1 MMQPTLR
8 QLRHLV
14 ALAEAAH
21 FGRAADAAHVTQST
35 LSASIKELEAV
46 LEVPLVD
53 RTKRRVVLTPAGV
66 ETVDRARRI
75 LSEVEDLATS
85 VRGSGQPLSGP
96 LRLGVIPTIGPFLL
110 PRILPRLR
118 ERFPELKLYLTEDLT
133 QRLVEDLD
141 AGRLDVLLLALPCE
155 CHGAETLPLFDD
167 PFFVAARA
175 EHPLAQKSKITARDL
190 GDAPLL
196 LLKEGHCMREH
207 ALEACALAKRTQ
219 VQPFEATSLFTLAQ
233 MVDNGLG
240 VTLLPEMAL
249 DAGLI
254 HGTKI
259 VTQPLALAG
268 AKRTIG
274 LAFRKGTARRNEFA
288 LLGDEIARLHDEIVP
303 RK

>member
-1 MMQPTLR
+1 MIQPTFR

-14 ALAEAAH
+14 ALAETGH
-21 FGRAADAAHVTQST
+21 FGRAAEAVHITQST

-46 LEVPLVD
+46 LDVPLVD
-53 RTKRRVVLTPAGV
+53 RTKRRVVLTPAGA
-66 ETVDRARRI
+66 ETTERARRI
-75 LSEVEDLATS
+75 LAEVEDLTRS
-85 VRGSGQPLSGP
+85 VRGSGKPLSGP
-96 LRLGVIPTIGPFLL
+96 LQLGVIPTIGPFLL

-133 QRLVEDLD
+133 QRLLEDLR

-155 CHGAETLPLFDD
+155 CQGAETLPLFGD
-167 PFFVAARA
+167 PFALAAPPD
-175 EHPLAQKSKITARDL
+175 HPLARKSHITSRDL
-190 GDAPLL
+190 TEAPLL
-196 LLKEGHCMREH
+196 LLKEGHCMRGH
-207 ALEACALAKRTQ
+207 ALEACSLAKRAH

-249 DAGLI
+249 EAGI
-254 HGTKI
+254 TQGTQI
-259 VTQPLALAG
+259 ATQPLAIAN

-274 LAFRKGTARRNEFA
+274 LAFRRGTARRDEFV
-288 LLGDEIARLHDEIVP
+288 LLGDEIARLHRETAE

>member
-1 MMQPTLR
+1 MIQPTLR

-14 ALAEAAH
+14 ALAEAGH
-21 FGRAADAAHVTQST
+21 FGRAAEAAHVTQST
-35 LSASIKELEAV
+35 LSASIKELEGA
-46 LEVPLVD
+46 LNVPLVD
-53 RTKRRVVLTPAGV
+53 RTKRRMVLTPAGL
-66 ETVDRARRI
+66 ETVERARRI
-75 LSEVEDLATS
+75 LSEVEELTRS
-85 VRGSGQPLSGP
+85 VRGSGKPLSGA

-133 QRLVEDLD
+133 GRLVDDLR

-167 PFFVAARA
+167 FFELAAPTQ
-175 EHPLAQKSKITARDL
+175 HPLAQKAKITARDL
-190 GDAPLL
+190 SEAPLL

-207 ALEACALAKRTQ
+207 ALEACTLAKRTQ

-249 DAGLI
+249 DAGLTQ
-254 HGTKI
+254 GTQI
-259 VTQPLALAG
+259 ATQKLAIEN
-268 AKRTIG
+268 AKRSIG
-274 LAFRKGTARRNEFA
+274 LAFRRGTARRDEFV
-288 LLGDEIARLHDEIVP
+288 LLGNEIARLHGETC
-303 RK
+303 RQK